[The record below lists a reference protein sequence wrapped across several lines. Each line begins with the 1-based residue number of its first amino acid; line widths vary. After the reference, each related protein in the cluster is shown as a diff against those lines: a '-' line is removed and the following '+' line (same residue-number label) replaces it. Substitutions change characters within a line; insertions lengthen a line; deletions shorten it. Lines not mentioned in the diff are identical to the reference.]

1 MLAKR
6 KLGHR
11 HHLLRRATKRDW
23 VNVSAGIRALGMRAR
38 PLLSNADSYR
48 GVHQIVH
55 QLLSRFEIVRQSSK
69 AQKASLFQVSPKYV
83 SAALVSDYKRL
94 TRFLVTAHESAAY
107 ETSPTQPILPYHE
120 VRYKRGPE
128 SWDQSPKK

>member
-1 MLAKR
+1 MKSGGRDRDRTGDPLLAKR

-55 QLLSRFEIVRQSSK
+55 QLLSLRKV
-69 AQKASLFQVSPKYV
+69 SLFAIRDRKAV
-83 SAALVSDYKRL
+83 
-94 TRFLVTAHESAAY
+94 E
-107 ETSPTQPILPYHE
+107 
-120 VRYKRGPE
+120 
-128 SWDQSPKK
+128 QSPQSLALPSLPQVCFRCTGFRLQSVSLDFE